1 MFTLKLYDRNGIELN
16 QGDIVKVSNSE
27 DFNFYSEVKWLE
39 LEQSIAPFHT
49 FSFHSF
55 EKVDSVPE
63 HAIKGRE
70 SRYDIWYTNNADTD
84 ENAAAAEKYLTDW
97 RACETLIEKGCF
109 KITLN

>member
-1 MFTLKLYDRNGIELN
+1 MFTLKLYDRNGIELK
-16 QGDIVKVSNSE
+16 QGDIVKVSNGK
-27 DFNFYSEVKWLE
+27 DFTFYSEVKWLE

-70 SRYDIWYTNNADTD
+70 SRYDIWYTNESDTD
-84 ENAAAAEKYLTDW
+84 DNAEAAQKYLSDW
-97 RACETLIEKGCF
+97 RSCETLIEKKCF
-109 KITLN
+109 RITLN